1 MAKLTG
7 PILSFGARGS
17 IGKTIVAS
25 KWRGVAYA
33 RQHVVP
39 ANPRTTAQQAVRTL
53 FAYLREMWKL
63 APSEVAP
70 AWDSFAQGR
79 PFTGM
84 NKFIGEN
91 VRVLNGEIVMD
102 NFIGSPGSKGGPAPV
117 SVAAVTGGASGEI
130 DVTVTV
136 PTIPP
141 GWAITKVVAI
151 GFPDANPTGIFLGP
165 FVQATDAAAPYQPDL
180 TGLGSAV
187 PCQVAAWIVWT
198 KPDGSAAYSV
208 SITDQATSAA

>member
-7 PILSFGARGS
+7 PLLSFGARGS
-17 IGKTIVAS
+17 IGKTLVAS
-25 KWRGVAYA
+25 KWRGVPYA

-39 ANPRTTAQQAVRTL
+39 ANPQTTAQQAVRTL

-63 APSEVAP
+63 APSEIALT
-70 AWDSFAQGR
+70 WDSFAQGR

-91 VRVLNGEIVMD
+91 VRVLNGQIDMD

-117 SVAAVTGGASGEI
+117 SVAAVTGAATGEI

-136 PTIPP
+136 PVIPT
-141 GWAITKVVAI
+141 GWAITRVVAVA
-151 GFPDANPTGIFLGP
+151 FPDADPTGIFLGP
-165 FVQATDAAAPYQPDL
+165 FVQATDAAAPYQPAL

-187 PCQVAAWIVWT
+187 LCQVSAWIVWE

-208 SITDQATSAA
+208 SITDQATSGA